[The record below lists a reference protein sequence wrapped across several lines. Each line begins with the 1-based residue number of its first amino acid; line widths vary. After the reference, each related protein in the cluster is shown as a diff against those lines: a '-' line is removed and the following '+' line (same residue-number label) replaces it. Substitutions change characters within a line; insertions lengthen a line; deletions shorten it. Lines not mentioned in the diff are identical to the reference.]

1 MDDGTLLT
9 REWLAGAEKTAML
22 RESLWEEGFN
32 PAHASAIAYL
42 RDRERRGRTGKIVV
56 KPSDRQWFAD
66 KMAASALFYLDH
78 VYADTATEDWRVFI
92 HAIQSVSGRHTHQ
105 GGLGLFVLE
114 GRGATTYDGVRH
126 EWEKGDLIVLP
137 IKPGGIDHQHFDL
150 SGNAKWL
157 AIAYMPVMAAIGM
170 EWKLTQERKGWA
182 DEHPAHALSSDGRQ

>member
-1 MDDGTLLT
+1 MDDSALLT
-9 REWLAGAEKTAML
+9 GELMAGVEKSAML
-22 RESLWEEGFN
+22 REQLWEAGFN

-42 RDRERRGRTGKIVV
+42 RDREQRGRTGKVV
-56 KPSDRQWFAD
+56 IKPADRQWFAD

-78 VYADTATEDWRVFI
+78 VYEDTATQDWRVFI
-92 HAIQSVSGRHTHQ
+92 HAIKAVSGRHTHQ

-150 SGNAKWL
+150 SGDARWL
-157 AIAYMPVMAAIGM
+157 AIAYMPVMNAIGM
-170 EWKLTQERKGWA
+170 EWKLTQERQGW
-182 DEHPAHALSSDGRQ
+182 EEERPAGAVAGG